1 MEVQTSPYHQ
11 RHPQGVGRAWPLSA
25 LLPGVCTALGPLT
38 SPLLFVA
45 GLLTKCKARRV
56 AAWKLYVFVAIS
68 LIEFLVLISIISV
81 RSQVVSGLIPAAP
94 AAGRGEKKRGLG
106 ACIQPCCCP
115 FFAPANL
122 WISLSLGLSQR
133 ACSCPPS
140 WIGFKGKCFY
150 FSDGEKNQTL
160 SRADCH
166 ARNASLA
173 VIQSREELVRLGL
186 FSFFILGGGQSSG
199 GVGEPPFQPC
209 SPSAPRT
216 S

>member
-1 MEVQTSPYHQ
+1 M
-11 RHPQGVGRAWPLSA
+11 
-25 LLPGVCTALGPLT
+25 
-38 SPLLFVA
+38 
-45 GLLTKCKARRV
+45 
-56 AAWKLYVFVAIS
+56 FVAIS

-133 ACSCPPS
+133 VYSCPPS
-140 WIGFKGKCFY
+140 WIGFEGKCFY

-166 ARNASLA
+166 VHGANLA